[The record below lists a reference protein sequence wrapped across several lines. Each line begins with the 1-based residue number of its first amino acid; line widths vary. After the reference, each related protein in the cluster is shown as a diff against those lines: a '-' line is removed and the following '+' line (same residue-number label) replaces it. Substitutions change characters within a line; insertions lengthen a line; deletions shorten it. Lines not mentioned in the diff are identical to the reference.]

1 MHFFILYLFIFLE
14 VVMEAKGRVLLG
26 YSSAGFMVPLVP
38 FIYFKLFPYCLKVA
52 CDLGNFLIKVSLFPC
67 LMPLGPFTK
76 SEKESLM

>member
-1 MHFFILYLFIFLE
+1 
-14 VVMEAKGRVLLG
+14 
-26 YSSAGFMVPLVP
+26 MVPLVP
-38 FIYFKLFPYCLKVA
+38 FIDFKLVPYCLKVA

>member
-1 MHFFILYLFIFLE
+1 
-14 VVMEAKGRVLLG
+14 MEAIGRVLVD

-67 LMPLGPFTK
+67 LMPLDPFTK